1 MSTSGDLHITADLLR
16 QVADG
21 DQAAFAT
28 LFNTTLPLLR
38 PGIIKLAQSEEV
50 FREIVQECFLK
61 VWLHRDQ
68 LPEIEKPLQ
77 WIYRIAANECFSW
90 LNKEA
95 LRHKKLRQFENSSS
109 TVAGDAD
116 VSQLLGFKETQA
128 LVRQAI
134 DALPEKKKSIYLES
148 RVSGLKTIEIAEK
161 LRVSHSYVRNSIS
174 EALQFIREHLRKAGH
189 LTLILSMLRTF
200 F

>member
-1 MSTSGDLHITADLLR
+1 MKKSELHINAHLIR

-21 DQAAFAT
+21 DQAAFEI
-28 LFNTTLPLLR
+28 LFNMAVPLLR
-38 PGIIKLAQSEEV
+38 PGIIKLAQSEEI
-50 FREIVQECFLK
+50 FREIIQECFLK

-68 LPEIEKPLQ
+68 LPEIEKPLH
-77 WIYRIAANECFSW
+77 WIYRIAANECFTW

-95 LRHKKLRQFENSSS
+95 LRQKKLRQFENYSGA
-109 TVAGDAD
+109 VAGDAD
-116 VSQLLGFKETQA
+116 VTQLLGFKETQA

-189 LTLILSMLRTF
+189 LTLVLCMLSF
-200 F
+200 